1 MGEFMTGYLSEVGHN
16 NFYYPSNTKI
26 LLDEKYLL
34 SSQKM
39 NWIGGNH
46 RNLIPYKVK
55 RTTIKPLTIDE
66 HYVNVIVNNDS
77 EFVVVWLNKETLTFD
92 A

>member
-1 MGEFMTGYLSEVGHN
+1 MGEFMTGYLSEVGHK
-16 NFYYPSNTKI
+16 NFYYPSNTKV
-26 LLDEKYLL
+26 LLDKENLL

-39 NWIGGNH
+39 NWVSGNN

-55 RTTIKPLTIDE
+55 KSIIKPLTINE

-77 EFVVVWLNKETLTFD
+77 EFVVIWLNKETLTLD